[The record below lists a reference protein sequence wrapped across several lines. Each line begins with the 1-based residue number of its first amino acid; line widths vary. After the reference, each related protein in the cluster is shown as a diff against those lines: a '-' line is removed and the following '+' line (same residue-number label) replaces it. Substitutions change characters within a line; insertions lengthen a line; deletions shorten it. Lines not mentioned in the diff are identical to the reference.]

1 MSEARIYRP
10 TKTAMQSGKKNTQ
23 KWVLEFLPEDERFVE
38 PIMGWTGSADTTQQL
53 RIKFADKEAA
63 IEYAKRKGIIY
74 RVIEPNTAKMSIR
87 AYSDNFM

>member
-1 MSEARIYRP
+1 M
-10 TKTAMQSGKKNTQ
+10 
-23 KWVLEFLPEDERFVE
+23 V
-38 PIMGWTGSADTTQQL
+38 WTGSADTTQQL